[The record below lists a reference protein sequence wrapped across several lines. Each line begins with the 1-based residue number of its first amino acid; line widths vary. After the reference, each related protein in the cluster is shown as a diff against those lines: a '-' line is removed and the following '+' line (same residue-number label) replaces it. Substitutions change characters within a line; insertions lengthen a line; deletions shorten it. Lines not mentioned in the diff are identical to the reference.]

1 VVGFGIGLPGG
12 GLAADSLLGGLR
24 SPAGLGVFFVVAGLI
39 VGLIAARPA
48 LRLGVTRPV

>member
-1 VVGFGIGLPGG
+1 MVGFGIGLPGG